1 MNNPKNNRNLIFL
14 VVFLLL
20 TNIAM
25 LLYFTM
31 FNKTEGQHGPN
42 RGERRGP
49 VSGFLQNE
57 VGFSKDQMAML
68 DSLKKQHRAAI
79 KPLFDELG
87 KSKDNFYQ
95 LLGKPVSDSVL
106 KAAADE
112 IGKKQAALDLQFF
125 QNFMT
130 IRKLCTPEQ
139 LPKYDSAMPNISS
152 KMMQPWQKNN
162 GPHKKDSTETK
173 N

>member
-1 MNNPKNNRNLIFL
+1 MNNSKGRVLIFL

-25 LLYFTM
+25 LLYFTA
-31 FNKTEGQHGPN
+31 FNKPFEKSN

-49 VSGFLQNE
+49 ITTFLQNE
-57 VGFSKDQMAML
+57 IGFSKNQMDRL

-79 KPLFDELG
+79 RPLFDDLG

-95 LLGKPVSDSVL
+95 LLGKPGVSDSAL
-106 KAAADE
+106 KAGADE
-112 IGKKQAALDLQFF
+112 IGKKQAALDRQFF
-125 QNFMT
+125 QNFMS
-130 IRKLCTPEQ
+130 IRTLCTEQQ
-139 LPKYDSAMPNISS
+139 LPKFDSVMPSLAS

-162 GPHKKDSTETK
+162 GPKRKDSTQTK

>member
-1 MNNPKNNRNLIFL
+1 MNNSKGRVLIFL

-25 LLYFTM
+25 LLYFTA
-31 FNKTEGQHGPN
+31 FNKPPEKSN

-49 VSGFLQNE
+49 VTSFLQNE
-57 VGFSKDQMAML
+57 AGFSKDQMERF
-68 DSLKKQHRAAI
+68 DSLKKQHRTAI

-95 LLGKPVSDSVL
+95 LLGKPGISDSVL
-106 KAAADE
+106 KAGADE
-112 IGKKQAALDLQFF
+112 IGRKQAALDWQFF
-125 QNFMT
+125 QNFIS
-130 IRKLCTPEQ
+130 IRKICTEQQ
-139 LPKYDSAMPNISS
+139 LPKFDSVMPSLAS

-162 GPHKKDSTETK
+162 GPKRKDSTQSK

>member
-1 MNNPKNNRNLIFL
+1 MNNSKNRILIFL

-25 LLYFTM
+25 LLYFTA
-31 FNKTEGQHGPN
+31 FDKPFDKGNH
-42 RGERRGP
+42 GERRGP
-49 VSGFLQNE
+49 VTTFLQNE
-57 VGFSKDQMAML
+57 AGFAKDQMNML

-95 LLGKPVSDSVL
+95 LIGKPGVTDSVL
-106 KAAADE
+106 QAGADA

-125 QNFMT
+125 QNFMS
-130 IRKLCTPEQ
+130 IRKLCTEQ
-139 LPKYDSAMPNISS
+139 QLLKFDSVMPSLAS

-162 GPHKKDSTETK
+162 GPRKKDSTQAK

>member
-1 MNNPKNNRNLIFL
+1 MNNPRNRILIFL

-20 TNIAM
+20 TNIGM
-25 LLYFTM
+25 LVYFTA
-31 FNKTEGQHGPN
+31 FNKGPKPNHGDKHGP
-42 RGERRGP
+42 
-49 VSGFLQNE
+49 VTSFLQNE
-57 VGFSKDQMAML
+57 EGFSKKQMDMF

-79 KPLFDELG
+79 KPLFDDLG

-95 LLGKPVSDSVL
+95 LIGKPVSDSVL

-125 QNFMT
+125 QNFMS
-130 IRKLCTPEQ
+130 IRTLCTAQQ
-139 LPKYDSAMPNISS
+139 LPKFDSVMPSITSR
-152 KMMQPWQKNN
+152 MMQPWQKNN
-162 GPHKKDSTETK
+162 VGRKKDSTEIK